1 MVNRKRFDMGTA
13 RPGREEREPGVAG
26 ADLVDED
33 PFDRMNIELKRSLRL
48 RFAQEAAK
56 RDMKKRDLANEVF
69 AFYFAHKD
77 TIVS

>member
-1 MVNRKRFDMGTA
+1 MVNRKRFNMGTT
-13 RPGREEREPGVAG
+13 RSSQEEREPGVAG

-48 RFAQEAAK
+48 LFAQEAAR
-56 RDMKKRDLANEVF
+56 RDMKKRDLVNEVF